1 MENSSKITKNSTLSF
16 KNGLYDGLPIGLGY
30 FSVSIAF
37 GLQASMLGL
46 PVLISI
52 MISMTNLTS
61 AGQLSG
67 IIIIASLGTI
77 LELILAQIVINA
89 RYFLMSI
96 SLSQKLDDSFTLK
109 RRLFFSAFITDEIF
123 AVSITKQENL
133 NKKYFY
139 GLIILPYVG
148 WALGTAL
155 GALLGNVLPAS
166 IQSALG
172 IMLYA
177 MFIAIIVPPST
188 KSLSVLLVVILS
200 AIISCLFYFIPFL
213 HSNVSQ
219 GIAIIIS
226 ALLSA
231 GVIAYFFPIKMKKEE
246 NE

>member
-1 MENSSKITKNSTLSF
+1 MENTYTNNKKGILTF

-46 PVLISI
+46 PVFISI
-52 MISMTNLTS
+52 LISMTNLTS

-67 IIIIASLGTI
+67 ILIIAEMGTI

-96 SLSQKLDDSFTLK
+96 SLSQKLDSSFTLK
-109 RRLFFSAFITDEIF
+109 RKLFFSAFVTDEIF
-123 AVSITKQENL
+123 AVSITKSQNL
-133 NKKYFY
+133 NSKYYY
-139 GLIILPYVG
+139 GLIILPYIG

-155 GALLGNVLPAS
+155 GAVLGNVLPAS

-188 KSLSVLLVVILS
+188 KSLSVLLVVVLS

-231 GVIAYFFPIKMKKEE
+231 GVIAYFYPVKAQKEE
-246 NE
+246 E